1 MADSGRIEELRR
13 RVQLDPASIAFAA
26 LAEEY
31 RRARRY
37 DEAVATCQAG
47 LQRHP
52 AYLSA
57 RVTLGRSL
65 LEMGKFEEARTELE
79 HVLRIAP
86 ENLAAIRCLAEIHH
100 RRNQPSDDFEAAH
113 LDLHAEQEPITEA
126 PLAPEPSPIRLV
138 ESSPAP
144 DAVHEPPPEP
154 TQFQEV
160 AKPEMTEPI
169 KIAVS
174 EPQLVADQDDAAL
187 ATLEA
192 FLDAIRRARE
202 TTPPGENPLRPPTD
216 R

>member
-31 RRARRY
+31 RRAGRY

-57 RVTLGRSL
+57 RVTLGRAL
-65 LEMGKFEEARTELE
+65 LEMGRVDEARSELE

-86 ENLAAIRCLAEIHH
+86 ENLAAIRCLADLHH
-100 RRNQPSDDFEAAH
+100 RRHGRPDDVETEHPA
-113 LDLHAEQEPITEA
+113 LHAEQEPIQEA
-126 PLAPEPSPIRLV
+126 PLAPDPTPIRLV
-138 ESSPAP
+138 ETAVSGTVQEPSEVAVPHAAAP
-144 DAVHEPPPEP
+144 QEQLNAPPPD
-154 TQFQEV
+154 V
-160 AKPEMTEPI
+160 AS
-169 KIAVS
+169 AAS
-174 EPQLVADQDDAAL
+174 QDDAAL
-187 ATLEA
+187 AALEA
-192 FLDAIRRARE
+192 FLAAVRRARE
-202 TTPPGENPLRPPTD
+202 TMPSGETLFRTPTD